1 MPLFF
6 RNRATDIEIMDDLS
20 LGGEVL
26 TGALDDLA
34 RVARWLGGTQIVRS
48 GMKHILRSLDYDH
61 TQPLRVAD
69 LGCGGGE
76 ALRDLAQW
84 AQKAGIELQLTGIDA
99 NAAAIDYARKASH
112 EFSQITFLQENIVED
127 DCRFG
132 EYDVIMCSLV
142 LHHFDE
148 ETHLR
153 MIRRMKESGVKAI
166 LINDLQRSALAW
178 SLFQVVSRIFSF
190 SHMARYDGL
199 LSIRKSFTRQE
210 LVDLMK
216 NSGIQTYSL
225 SWKWAFRYQLIALI
239 S

>member
-1 MPLFF
+1 MSPPVFALLALLSIALALLIVVSIKYRRYKKSEARF
-6 RNRATDIEIMDDLS
+6 RRLSESATEA
-20 LGGEVL
+20 V
-26 TGALDDLA
+26 
-34 RVARWLGGTQIVRS
+34 
-48 GMKHILRSLDYDH
+48 ILHDGKK
-61 TQPLRVAD
+61 V
-69 LGCGGGE
+69 
-76 ALRDLAQW
+76 
-84 AQKAGIELQLTGIDA
+84 IDA

-199 LSIRKSFTRQE
+199 ISIRKSFTRQE
-210 LVDLMK
+210 LALLMK